1 MKTGCGWRLAV
12 LGREL
17 LQSDEEHVPP
27 TTLSGGLNFC
37 YQVTIVDI
45 KAHRTIWEETHEIF
59 QRGLSKETRFSGQLG
74 RLGTELVGKA
84 GSSQGSGTSAETN
97 SLEILYNYLVKV
109 LQGPMAYPAFV
120 PGINL

>member
-1 MKTGCGWRLAV
+1 MVGGWRFLAV
-12 LGREL
+12 DSSRATRSMFL
-17 LQSDEEHVPP
+17 PP
-27 TTLSGGLNFC
+27 RSLVLDCGLNFC
-37 YQVTIVDI
+37 YQATTVDI

-59 QRGLSKETRFSGQLG
+59 QRGLSKETRFSGELG

-97 SLEILYNYLVKV
+97 SLEILYNYLVRV